1 MAIDKI
7 STELNSLNITTNS
20 GNTVANET
28 STTLKKSLLDAD
40 YTVLVTTLE
49 KIIVNN
55 RTLQVFGPALTWV

>member
-28 STTLKKSLLDAD
+28 STTLKKSLLNAD
-40 YTVLVTTLE
+40 YTVLVTVLE
-49 KIIVNN
+49 KIIVKLDEITDKVNE
-55 RTLQVFGPALTWV
+55 